1 MRQTKYQFATWLR
14 TVGMLMIL
22 LCHFTH
28 QSGNSYLVMSSQFF
42 NIGND
47 IFFIMSGFLFGI
59 QGKALNSMVQWY
71 KKRIKRIYV
80 PYEMMIIVLFLV
92 HIVLGIQISVQQWGK
107 QFLGLQGWSGVDG
120 AIHTWFITS
129 LLICYLLTPLISEIV
144 LDSKENRKKI
154 WKIVVIVCI
163 VPVGL
168 AYLVSSDT
176 ATILTP
182 VCWYTLA
189 YILGNRFSEMNL
201 TARKV
206 SISVVVMCI
215 AFALR
220 ILCRQQFD
228 GTVFYNLIVVGYTH
242 AIGAFCIFFIFAYI
256 FKNIKAPKCVEFLS
270 NISFEIYLWH
280 YMFTDGPIRLFGL
293 TPSWILDCILV
304 FAVTILVSWCF
315 NKIASKIYKI
325 I

>member
-1 MRQTKYQFATWLR
+1 MKQTKYQFATWLR

-22 LCHFTH
+22 LCHFTQ

-59 QGKALNSMVQWY
+59 QRKTLNPMIPWY

-80 PYEMMIIVLFLV
+80 PYEMMILVLFFV
-92 HIVLGIQISVQQWGK
+92 HIVLDIRINVIQWGR
-107 QFLGLQGWSGVDG
+107 QFWGLQGWLGVKG

-129 LLICYLLTPLISEIV
+129 LLLCYLLTPLISEV
-144 LDSKENRKKI
+144 FLSVKQESKKM
-154 WKIVVIVCI
+154 WKIIGVICVI
-163 VPVGL
+163 PIGL
-168 AYLVSSDT
+168 AYLTVPDI
-176 ATILTP
+176 ATIVTP
-182 VCWYTLA
+182 VCWYALA
-189 YILGNRFSEMNL
+189 YILGDKFSEINL
-201 TARKV
+201 TARKTF
-206 SISVVVMCI
+206 ISVIVMCI
-215 AFALR
+215 AFTIR

-228 GTVFYNLIVVGYTH
+228 GTIFYNLIVAGYTH

-256 FKNIKAPKCVEFLS
+256 FRNIKAPKGVEFLS

-280 YMFTDGPIRLFGL
+280 YMFTAGPIKLFGL

-304 FAVTILVSWCF
+304 FTVTILVSWCF
-315 NKIASKIYKI
+315 NKIASKIYTI